1 MAEQAT
7 RTNKTSKIKAL
18 LFFLALAGIDAGML
32 LFAGSS
38 KVGFFTEIG
47 LKKGLFLL
55 GANVVIVVLIVFQNK
70 IREKVCNTRWIMG
83 GCFIETSRGMCE
95 IPY

>member
-18 LFFLALAGIDAGML
+18 LFFWPLQELMQGC
-32 LFAGSS
+32 FVCREF

-70 IREKVCNTRWIMG
+70 IRGE
-83 GCFIETSRGMCE
+83 SL
-95 IPY
+95 